1 MIATVNLYSDK
12 KGELNRFLSSFYNT
26 NFDIENSLKWE
37 KEYKNPVE
45 LAEIIGVSTGL
56 IGAIEAERLQGV
68 SVPVLW
74 NISQVLGVP
83 INKFF
88 EEQKELVGVK

>member
-45 LAEIIGVSTGL
+45 LAEIIGVFSDNSDDYLLNMWVSLDKNVFINVTDDNSDLL
-56 IGAIEAERLQGV
+56 IKYLYERF
-68 SVPVLW
+68 PY
-74 NISQVLGVP
+74 
-83 INKFF
+83 
-88 EEQKELVGVK
+88 